1 VFNAVTVIKAHSC
14 NTHKLKISYSS
25 KEQVFDH
32 TFLNFDLLLLL
43 QNTLPLT
50 VNYYEYYEN
59 EYLYA
64 HNSQLYMRVSQKIS
78 LQGNSK
84 YM

>member
-1 VFNAVTVIKAHSC
+1 VFNAVTVIKAYNC
-14 NTHKLKISYSS
+14 NTHKLKISYRS

-59 EYLYA
+59 EYLY
-64 HNSQLYMRVSQKIS
+64 RVSQEECAR
-78 LQGNSK
+78 LQENVP
-84 YM
+84 